1 MKFTY
6 NAEAKYECNLNH
18 YAKIYVELN
27 FYLKMIDKLI
37 PNYVNYTIIKG
48 FDNFQH
54 SVHLCSPE
62 IQL

>member
-1 MKFTY
+1 M
-6 NAEAKYECNLNH
+6 NDNLNY

-27 FYLKMIDKLI
+27 FYLKMTEKLI
-37 PNYVNYTIIKG
+37 SNCVNYTIIKG

-62 IQL
+62 IQLCM